1 MSQFLVPAFK
11 SETQSAV
18 VPGNRLGVSD
28 GMSLTHQPSVDG
40 AIDGE
45 IVGSA
50 VGKIVGLPLGAK
62 VGLNDGLLDG
72 SLVGFNEGNR
82 DGSKEGYI
90 VGIAVGSTVNTH
102 KRDVWQSPEKDKE
115 KCRKLKSIPTTVTF
129 TFKST
134 ETILENVSLGNLLC
148 TKAGFSKL

>member
-1 MSQFLVPAFK
+1 MQRASSSFMSPLFVSRRETPSMSQFLVPAFK

-50 VGKIVGLPLGAK
+50 VGKRLGLPLGAK
-62 VGLNDGLLDG
+62 DGLLDG
-72 SLVGFNEGNR
+72 SLLGFNEGNR
-82 DGSKEGYI
+82 DGSLDGNI
-90 VGIAVGSTVNTH
+90 VGI
-102 KRDVWQSPEKDKE
+102 
-115 KCRKLKSIPTTVTF
+115 
-129 TFKST
+129 
-134 ETILENVSLGNLLC
+134 
-148 TKAGFSKL
+148 